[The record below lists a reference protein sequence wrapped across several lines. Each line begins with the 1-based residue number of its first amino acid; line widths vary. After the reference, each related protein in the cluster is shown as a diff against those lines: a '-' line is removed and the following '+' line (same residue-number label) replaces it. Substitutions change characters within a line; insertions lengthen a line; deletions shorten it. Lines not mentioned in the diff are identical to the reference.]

1 MKQLKSFCLSA
12 ACALTTLASA
22 QNLQAA
28 SDGYVPTQANLESRE
43 AFRSDRF
50 GIFLHWGLYS
60 ILAQV
65 EWAMTNHNLNRD
77 VYSRLAIAFYPCRF
91 NAHDW
96 VAAIK
101 ASGAKYICFT
111 TRHHEGFSMFDSRWT
126 DYNIV
131 DATPFARDVLKE
143 LADECHK
150 QGIALHLY
158 YSHLDWYRDDYYPLG
173 RTGRGTGRTRHG
185 EWKTYY
191 SFMNHQLEELLT
203 NYGPIR
209 CIWFDGVW
217 DHDQD
222 PDFDWQLPEQY
233 ALIHRLQPSC
243 LIGNNHHKTP
253 FEGEDFQMFERDLP
267 GQNTAGY
274 SADAEVSALPLESC
288 ETTNQTWGYSIT
300 DRNYKPVKQLIQT
313 LVKAAGNNAN
323 LLLNVGPRPSGD
335 FPELAVNTLQEIG
348 KWTALYGETIYGTRA
363 GEIAPQPWGVTT
375 RRNDTTFVHI
385 LELQA
390 SELFLP
396 IQGKRVKQIV
406 SFKDNTPVRY
416 KRTKEGITLYLDT
429 PLTDI
434 DHVIKITWR

>member
-1 MKQLKSFCLSA
+1 
-12 ACALTTLASA
+12 
-22 QNLQAA
+22 
-28 SDGYVPTQANLESRE
+28 
-43 AFRSDRF
+43 
-50 GIFLHWGLYS
+50 
-60 ILAQV
+60 
-65 EWAMTNHNLNRD
+65 
-77 VYSRLAIAFYPCRF
+77 
-91 NAHDW
+91 
-96 VAAIK
+96 
-101 ASGAKYICFT
+101 
-111 TRHHEGFSMFDSRWT
+111 
-126 DYNIV
+126 
-131 DATPFARDVLKE
+131 
-143 LADECHK
+143 
-150 QGIALHLY
+150 
-158 YSHLDWYRDDYYPLG
+158 
-173 RTGRGTGRTRHG
+173 
-185 EWKTYY
+185 
-191 SFMNHQLEELLT
+191 
-203 NYGPIR
+203 
-209 CIWFDGVW
+209 
-217 DHDQD
+217 
-222 PDFDWQLPEQY
+222 
-233 ALIHRLQPSC
+233 
-243 LIGNNHHKTP
+243 
-253 FEGEDFQMFERDLP
+253 MFERDLP

>member
-1 MKQLKSFCLSA
+1 MRITFLFIALFFMNGILSA
-12 ACALTTLASA
+12 QEKYT
-22 QNLQAA
+22 
-28 SDGYVPTQANLESRE
+28 PTQENLENRE
-43 AFRSDRF
+43 WFRDAKF
-50 GIFLHWGLYS
+50 GLFIHWGIYS
-60 ILAQV
+60 MLGDGEWVLTNKSLNEKEYQQLA
-65 EWAMTNHNLNRD
+65 AG
-77 VYSRLAIAFYPCRF
+77 FYPSRF
-91 NAHDW
+91 NAREW
-96 VAAIK
+96 VRLAKEA
-101 ASGAKYICFT
+101 GMKYICFT
-111 TRHHEGFSMFDSRWT
+111 SRHHDGFSMFNTEAS
-126 DYNIV
+126 DYNVV
-131 DATPFARDVLKE
+131 DATPFKRDVVKE
-143 LADECHK
+143 LSEACREEGLK
-150 QGIALHLY
+150 LFLY
-158 YSHLDWYRDDYYPLG
+158 YSHIDWHRPDYYPWG
-173 RTGRGTGRTRHG
+173 RTGRQTGREPADTW
-185 EWKTYY
+185 EDYLQ
-191 SFMNHQLEELLT
+191 FMDIQLTELLT
-203 NYGPIR
+203 NYGPIGG
-209 CIWFDGVW
+209 IWFDGWW
-217 DHDQD
+217 DK
-222 PDFDWQLPEQY
+222 PDADWQLERQY
-233 ALIHRLQPSC
+233 SLIHRLQPGC

-406 SFKDNTPVRY
+406 TFKDNTPVRY
-416 KRTKEGITLYLDT
+416 KRTKEGITLYLNT

>member
-1 MKQLKSFCLSA
+1 MRITFLFIALFFMNGILSA
-12 ACALTTLASA
+12 QEKYT
-22 QNLQAA
+22 
-28 SDGYVPTQANLESRE
+28 PTQENLENRE
-43 AFRSDRF
+43 WFRDAKF
-50 GIFLHWGLYS
+50 GLFIHWGIYS
-60 ILAQV
+60 MLGDGEWVLTNKSLNEKEYQQLA
-65 EWAMTNHNLNRD
+65 AG
-77 VYSRLAIAFYPCRF
+77 FYPSRF
-91 NAHDW
+91 NAREW
-96 VAAIK
+96 VRLAKEA
-101 ASGAKYICFT
+101 GMKYICFT
-111 TRHHEGFSMFDSRWT
+111 SRHHDGFSMFNTEAS
-126 DYNIV
+126 DYNVV
-131 DATPFARDVLKE
+131 DATPFKRDVVKE
-143 LADECHK
+143 LAEVCREEGLK
-150 QGIALHLY
+150 LFLY
-158 YSHLDWYRDDYYPLG
+158 YSHIDWHRPDYYPWG
-173 RTGRGTGRTRHG
+173 RTGRQTGRESAGTW
-185 EWKTYY
+185 EDYLQ
-191 SFMNHQLEELLT
+191 FMDTQLTELLT
-203 NYGPIR
+203 NYGPIGG
-209 CIWFDGVW
+209 IWFDGWW
-217 DHDQD
+217 DK
-222 PDFDWQLPEQY
+222 PDADWQLERQY
-233 ALIHRLQPSC
+233 SLIHRLQPGC